1 MKLIHRILAAVDNQS
16 GGEVTAV
23 LCSFVDWRQAY
34 SRQCHLIGMQSFKQN
49 GVRPSL
55 LPILASYFQNRE
67 LQVKWKGQL
76 SQPRKLPGGG
86 AMGATLGNIE
96 FRSQTNNNAD
106 CVSPEDRFK
115 WVDDLTVLEK
125 INLLNIGLS
134 SYNYK
139 QHVPSDSNTH
149 GQFVNNQELKTQ
161 LYLDKINQWTLNQK
175 MQINKMKTKEMLI
188 NFTRNYQFTSRL

>member
-1 MKLIHRILAAVDNQS
+1 
-16 GGEVTAV
+16 
-23 LCSFVDWRQAY
+23 
-34 SRQCHLIGMQSFKQN
+34 
-49 GVRPSL
+49 
-55 LPILASYFQNRE
+55 
-67 LQVKWKGQL
+67 
-76 SQPRKLPGGG
+76 
-86 AMGATLGNIE
+86 MGATLGNIE
-96 FRSQTNNNAD
+96 FCSQTNNNTD

-161 LYLDKINQWTLNQK
+161 LYLDKINQWTLNQN
-175 MQINKMKTKEMLI
+175 MQINKKKTNAMLI
-188 NFTRNYQFTSRL
+188 NFTRNYQFTSRLQVQGQQIELVEQMQILGVTVTSQLNWDENTLILV